1 MVNSPPRT
9 SQNLTGLTSG
19 RFPPFVTRPVIRVT
33 RPLTGLTSHAFT
45 DEYIIRFR
53 PNPHDLSKNQ
63 PFQLISHASDRLG
76 CTTASCASLYLV
88 LSYCNILH
96 AINADFKKCNH
107 VKTVLY

>member
-9 SQNLTGLTSG
+9 SQNLTGLTSR

-53 PNPHDLSKNQ
+53 PNPHDTVQEPAFSTHITC
-63 PFQLISHASDRLG
+63 FGSIGVYHRLVRVFVP
-76 CTTASCASLYLV
+76 CTF
-88 LSYCNILH
+88 IL
-96 AINADFKKCNH
+96 
-107 VKTVLY
+107 